1 MSYQYRNISKTSFCS
16 KEDNN
21 KRDEIINILKLY
33 KEKFFG
39 KNDKKSYKV
48 EFPKLTQSKSFKS
61 RRILKNVIES
71 KKRNESKI
79 SFPKEIKDTIKY
91 IISPYKDKRFYN
103 NELNK
108 ILREKKI
115 QRKNKSQK
123 CIFFDSE
130 KQYWNKENNFLSNY
144 KIIKINDNNNNF
156 KNLSRNY
163 SIINRNNYFNNS
175 NSNTYSF
182 WNKKLLFR
190 NKNKNGD
197 IYDLIN
203 ISNKYLS
210 TLNKINNNNLK

>member
-1 MSYQYRNISKTSFCS
+1 MSYQYRNISKTTLYS

-39 KNDKKSYKV
+39 KNNKKSNKI
-48 EFPKLTQSKSFKS
+48 EFPKLTQNRSYQPG
-61 RRILKNVIES
+61 ILKNIIES
-71 KKRNESKI
+71 KKKNESKI
-79 SFPKEIKDTIKY
+79 SVPKETKDTIKY
-91 IISPYKDKRFYN
+91 IICPYKDKKFYN

-108 ILREKKI
+108 ILKEKKI

-123 CIFFDSE
+123 NIVISE
-130 KQYWNKENNFLSNY
+130 KKFWNERNNFLFNN
-144 KIIKINDNNNNF
+144 KIIKINENNNNF
-156 KNLSRNY
+156 RNLNRNLSM
-163 SIINRNNYFNNS
+163 INRNNYNN

-197 IYDLIN
+197 IFDLIN
-203 ISNKYLS
+203 ISNKYS
-210 TLNKINNNNLK
+210 YTLNKLNNDNIK

>member
-1 MSYQYRNISKTSFCS
+1 MSYQYRNISKTTLYS

-39 KNDKKSYKV
+39 KNNKKSNKI
-48 EFPKLTQSKSFKS
+48 EFPKLTKS
-61 RRILKNVIES
+61 RSYQPGILKNIIES
-71 KKRNESKI
+71 KKKNESKI
-79 SFPKEIKDTIKY
+79 SVAKETKDTIKY
-91 IISPYKDKRFYN
+91 IISPYKDKKFYN

-108 ILREKKI
+108 ILKEKKI

-123 CIFFDSE
+123 NIVISKKKF
-130 KQYWNKENNFLSNY
+130 WNERNNFLFNN
-144 KIIKINDNNNNF
+144 KIIKINENNNNF
-156 KNLSRNY
+156 RNLNRNLSM
-163 SIINRNNYFNNS
+163 INRNNYNN

-197 IYDLIN
+197 IFDLIN
-203 ISNKYLS
+203 ISNKYS
-210 TLNKINNNNLK
+210 YTLNKLNNDNIK

>member
-1 MSYQYRNISKTSFCS
+1 MSYQYRNISKTNLYS

-39 KNDKKSYKV
+39 KNNKKSNKI
-48 EFPKLTQSKSFKS
+48 EFPKLTKNRSYQPG
-61 RRILKNVIES
+61 ILKNIIES
-71 KKRNESKI
+71 KKKNESKI
-79 SFPKEIKDTIKY
+79 SVTKETKNTIKY
-91 IISPYKDKRFYN
+91 IISPYKDKKFYN

-108 ILREKKI
+108 ILKEKKI

-123 CIFFDSE
+123 NIVISE
-130 KQYWNKENNFLSNY
+130 KKFWNERNNFLFNN
-144 KIIKINDNNNNF
+144 KIIKINENNNNF
-156 KNLSRNY
+156 RNLNRNLSM
-163 SIINRNNYFNNS
+163 INRNNYNN

-197 IYDLIN
+197 IFDLIN
-203 ISNKYLS
+203 ISNKYS
-210 TLNKINNNNLK
+210 YTLNKLNNDNIK

>member
-1 MSYQYRNISKTSFCS
+1 MSYQYRNISKTNLYS

-39 KNDKKSYKV
+39 KNNKKSNKI
-48 EFPKLTQSKSFKS
+48 EFPKLTKNRSYQPG
-61 RRILKNVIES
+61 ILKNIIES
-71 KKRNESKI
+71 KKKNESKI
-79 SFPKEIKDTIKY
+79 SVTKETKNTIKY
-91 IISPYKDKRFYN
+91 VISPYKDKKFYN

-108 ILREKKI
+108 ILKEKKI

-123 CIFFDSE
+123 NIVISE
-130 KQYWNKENNFLSNY
+130 KKFWNESNNFLFNN
-144 KIIKINDNNNNF
+144 KIIKINENNNNF
-156 KNLSRNY
+156 RNLNRNLSM
-163 SIINRNNYFNNS
+163 INRNNYNN

-197 IYDLIN
+197 IFDLIN
-203 ISNKYLS
+203 ISNKYS
-210 TLNKINNNNLK
+210 YTLNKLNNDNIK

>member
-1 MSYQYRNISKTSFCS
+1 MSYQNRNFSKTVLYS

-39 KNDKKSYKV
+39 KNNKKSNKI
-48 EFPKLTQSKSFKS
+48 EFPKLTQNRSYQPG
-61 RRILKNVIES
+61 ILKNIIES
-71 KKRNESKI
+71 KKKNESKI
-79 SFPKEIKDTIKY
+79 SVPKETKDTIKY
-91 IISPYKDKRFYN
+91 IISPYKDKKFYN

-108 ILREKKI
+108 ILKEKKI

-123 CIFFDSE
+123 NIVISKKKF
-130 KQYWNKENNFLSNY
+130 WNEGNNFLFNN
-144 KIIKINDNNNNF
+144 KIIKINENNNNF
-156 KNLSRNY
+156 RNLNRNLSM
-163 SIINRNNYFNNS
+163 INRNNYNN

-197 IYDLIN
+197 IFDLIN
-203 ISNKYLS
+203 ISNKYS
-210 TLNKINNNNLK
+210 YTLNKLNNENIK